1 MEIGETLEVSH
12 PDDFRKWLDANA
24 TDKSRIWTVIYK
36 KASGKQK
43 VTYPQLVEVGI
54 AYGWIDS
61 QSKGLDEERYA
72 IRFSPRRPD
81 SNWTDSNKNIARR
94 LIGEGKMTPAGKAT
108 LPDDLLAEYTQLANG
123 QP

>member
-72 IRFSPRRPD
+72 IRFSPRRPN
-81 SNWTDSNKNIARR
+81 SSWTDSNKDIARR
-94 LIGEGKMTPAGKAT
+94 LIREGKMTPAGKAT
-108 LPDDLLAEYTQLANG
+108 LPDDLLAE
-123 QP
+123 